1 MTSVS
6 GLSMNMDVSESSAA
20 AAASSTRLSYS
31 IAGCSDHSHRYV
43 AENILVDSPTD
54 QSSRWS
60 GVHEGPNMK
69 QWLLLRLD
77 ELSVVGAFVSC
88 AVLDEC

>member
-1 MTSVS
+1 MATVS
-6 GLSMNMDVSESSAA
+6 GLNMDLSGSAA
-20 AAASSTRLSYS
+20 ASCTLSYS
-31 IAGCSDHSHRYV
+31 IAGCSDHSHRYI

-60 GVHEGPNMK
+60 GSHEGPNMK

-77 ELSVVGAFVSC
+77 ELSVVGELVLSC
-88 AVLDEC
+88 SRARC

>member
-6 GLSMNMDVSESSAA
+6 GLSMNMDVSESSA

-69 QWLLLRLD
+69 QWLLLRLE
-77 ELSVVGAFVSC
+77 ELSVVGGFVSC
-88 AVLDEC
+88 VRC